1 MKKIDLTSKRK
12 KLEALL
18 EEFRPEPCYYSTKKG
33 QIRLVSDEV
42 KRGERLIDD
51 AQKELDKLDE
61 EISQPYSD
69 FSNKDKGKAFE
80 FLKLLGLHFCPY
92 CNINDV
98 YAIFDENGEKICRP
112 DIDHFLLMSKYP
124 EKQLDLEN
132 LVPSCLMCN
141 QRLKGTTPFS
151 NTKYLNPYKEDF
163 DSIMEIKLDL
173 IGANYLSEDNFK
185 IIFEKKQRVGQKKTK
200 SWAKKVE
207 RAENNIDVF
216 KLEERYQYYK
226 DEIIPIMRKI
236 DFYKHKK
243 RQEIEKLF
251 DQNYC
256 IPFRKM
262 LFPEENCDIN
272 NTRLGKLKKDV
283 IKAFLK

>member
-1 MKKIDLTSKRK
+1 MKKIDLAFKRK

-18 EEFRPEPCYYSTKKG
+18 EEFRQEPCYYSTIAG
-33 QIRLVSDEV
+33 QIQLVSDEV
-42 KRGERLIDD
+42 KRGEKTEEE
-51 AQKELDKLDE
+51 AKKELDDFEKQMY
-61 EISQPYSD
+61 QPYSN
-69 FSNKDKGKAFE
+69 FSDKDDGKAFE
-80 FLKLLGLHFCPY
+80 FLRILGLHFCPY

-98 YAIFDENGEKICRP
+98 YAVFDENGEKICRP
-112 DIDHFLLMSKYP
+112 DIDHFLPKSENP

-151 NTKYLNPYKEDF
+151 DAEYLNPYKEDF

-185 IIFEKKQRVGQKKTK
+185 IIFEKKQRVGQKKVEK
-200 SWAKKVE
+200 AKK
-207 RAENNIDVF
+207 NIGVF

>member
-1 MKKIDLTSKRK
+1 MKKIDLTFKRK
-12 KLEALL
+12 KIEALL
-18 EEFRPEPCYYSTKKG
+18 EKFRPESCYYSTIKG
-33 QIRLVSDEV
+33 QIKLVSDEV
-42 KRGERLIDD
+42 NRSEKSKED
-51 AQKELDKLDE
+51 AKKEQDE
-61 EISQPYSD
+61 LNEKMFQPYSN

-80 FLKLLGLHFCPY
+80 FLRILGLHFCPY

-98 YAIFDENGEKICRP
+98 YAVLDENGEKICRP
-112 DIDHFLLMSKYP
+112 DIDHFLPKSENP

-141 QRLKGTTPFS
+141 QRLKGTIPFS
-151 NTKYLNPYKEDF
+151 DEDYLNPYKEDF
-163 DSIMEIKLDL
+163 DAIMEIKLDL
-173 IGANYLSEDNFK
+173 IGANYLSEKNFK
-185 IIFEKKQRVGQKKTK
+185 IIFEKRKGVRCEK
-200 SWAKKVE
+200 AKK
-207 RAENNIDVF
+207 AKNNIDVF

-226 DEIIPIMRKI
+226 DEIIPIMRRI
-236 DFYKHKK
+236 DFYKQQK
-243 RQEIEKLF
+243 RLEIEKLF
-251 DQNYC
+251 NKNYC